1 MKTERGRFFFM
12 LTMFRFIM
20 ITNDADDDQY
30 QHDVNNKES
39 FSKSMDLN
47 E

>member
-1 MKTERGRFFFM
+1 MNTERGRFFSM
-12 LTMFRFIM
+12 LTMFSFIM
-20 ITNDADDDQY
+20 ITNDADDDHY
-30 QHDVNNKES
+30 HHDVNNKES